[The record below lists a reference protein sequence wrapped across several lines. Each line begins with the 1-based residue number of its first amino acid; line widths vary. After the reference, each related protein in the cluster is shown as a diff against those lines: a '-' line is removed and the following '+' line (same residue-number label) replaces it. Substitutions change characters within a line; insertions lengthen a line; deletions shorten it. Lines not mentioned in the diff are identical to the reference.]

1 MTLRTRLQIPHLAIS
16 LSALMTL
23 SLLYGCGGDDEGQP
37 AGPLVTVG
45 DHTISD
51 QDFEAYLRFKHAA
64 SRDQA
69 QVDRTLEEF
78 VGREQLALAIEE
90 HGELDTALIQ
100 TELHE
105 FKKQMLI
112 SRYFEQF
119 LRANVTDTAI
129 ENFYNTHA
137 ADYEDHKVHVAHIL
151 VRVNRRM
158 SDEERQ
164 AARTKIQE
172 AYSQLEAGADFAEL
186 ARSHSED
193 RVTSNRGGDL
203 GFVREGSIAPQFSE
217 AAFGLETVDAYTR
230 PFETPFG
237 WHIVKLLE
245 AAQTVR
251 RPLSAVQ
258 GEIRTR
264 LRTEAKQA
272 EVERLRAL
280 VEVSTREGGFA
291 AASLAGHAAPGAGAT
306 PAAPTPAAP
315 GSGGR
320 DDAADHN

>member
-1 MTLRTRLQIPHLAIS
+1 MSPERSEFSNLVPRVTG
-16 LSALMTL
+16 ALCV
-23 SLLYGCGGDDEGQP
+23 LLWTSSVVGCGGDDEDN

-45 DHTISD
+45 EHSVTD
-51 QDFEAYLRFKHAA
+51 QDFAAYLRFKHITP
-64 SRDQA
+64 RDQA
-69 QVDRTLEEF
+69 QSDHALEEYAS
-78 VGREQLALAIEE
+78 REQLAAAIEE
-90 HGELDTALIQ
+90 HGDLDAPLIEA
-100 TELHE
+100 ELHE
-105 FKKQMLI
+105 FKKEMLI

-119 LRANVTDTAI
+119 LRTAVTDTAV

-137 ADYEDHKVHVAHIL
+137 AEYEDRKVHVAHIL

-158 SDEERQ
+158 SDQERE

-172 AYSQLEAGADFAEL
+172 AYSRLQAGDDFAEL

-203 GFVREGSIAPQFSE
+203 GFIREGSIAPRFSE
-217 AAFGLETVDAYTR
+217 AAFGLETVGSYTE

-237 WHIVKLLE
+237 WHIVSLLE

-264 LRTEAKQA
+264 LRSEAKQA

-280 VEVSTREGGFA
+280 VETHTREGGYTAPPAAGA
-291 AASLAGHAAPGAGAT
+291 AAAPSEPSAVREPAGEAPQAQA
-306 PAAPTPAAP
+306 
-315 GSGGR
+315 
-320 DDAADHN
+320 H